1 MILFKNIRQ
10 IINASEAPYSVK
22 KGVDLAKIDK
32 IDDAYII
39 CDAAEIKDF
48 GRMADLKEKQSFSNE
63 IDCKGSFILPSFV
76 DSHTH
81 LVFPKTREE
90 EFVDRINGLSYEEI
104 ARRGGGILN
113 TAKHTATIDESE
125 LYEGTLKRLYEIIRM
140 GTAAVEI
147 KSGYG
152 LTLESELK
160 LLRVAKKI
168 QESSPIKIKTTF
180 LGAHAVPKN
189 INQSDYVKLVIEEM
203 LPAVAE
209 ENLADYCDVFCD
221 RGFFTQEETDKIL
234 NTASKYGLKAK
245 IHANEL
251 DYSGGIQVG
260 VKNNAISVDHLECTG
275 KEEIQALKNSNTIA
289 TLLPS
294 TAFFLE
300 MEYPP
305 ARKMIEENLAV
316 SLASDYN
323 PGSSPSGNMNFIW
336 SLACIKMKMLPEEA
350 FNAATI
356 NSAHAMEI
364 ADTHGAIYKNGPA
377 NFLITEEFEN
387 LSFMPYNFGRPAIK
401 SIVLNGKTI

>member
-1 MILFKNIRQ
+1 MYLYSNIRQ
-10 IINASEAPYSVK
+10 LINASKQAFDIK
-22 KGVDLAKIDK
+22 KGRDLATLESIEN
-32 IDDAYII
+32 AFII
-39 CDAAEIKDF
+39 CDTDGIKSF
-48 GRMADLKEKQSFSNE
+48 GQMSELDKNLAFTKE
-63 IDCKGSFILPSFV
+63 IDCEDSFVIPSFV

-90 EFVDRINGLSYEEI
+90 EFVDRINGLSYVEI
-104 ARRGGGILN
+104 AKRGGGILN
-113 TAKHTATIDESE
+113 TAKHTARISEEELFESTW
-125 LYEGTLKRLYEIIRM
+125 LRLREIIKM
-140 GTAAVEI
+140 GTGAVEI

-152 LTLESELK
+152 LSLESELK
-160 LLRVAKKI
+160 LLRVAKRI
-168 QESSPIKIKTTF
+168 QEASPIKVKTTF
-180 LGAHAVPKN
+180 LGAHAVPKDME
-189 INQSDYVKLVIEEM
+189 QEAYVKTVIEEM

-209 ENLADYCDVFCD
+209 EKLADYCDVFCD
-221 RGFFTQEETDKIL
+221 RGFFTEKETDAIL
-234 NTASKYGLKAK
+234 NAASKYGLKAK

-260 VKNNAISVDHLECTG
+260 VKNKAVSVDHLECTG
-275 KEEIQALKNSNTIA
+275 DAEIEALRNSNTIA

-305 ARKMIEENLAV
+305 ARKMIQENLAI

-350 FNAATI
+350 LNAATV
-356 NSAHAMEI
+356 NAAYAMEI
-364 ADTHGAIYKNGPA
+364 GESHGGIYINGPA
-377 NFLITEEFEN
+377 NFIITEKFEK

-401 SIVLNGKTI
+401 NVVLNGEIV

>member
-1 MILFKNIRQ
+1 MILYKNIGQ
-10 IINASEAPYSVK
+10 LINASNTPFKIK
-22 KGVDLAKIDK
+22 KGDELSKISLLE
-32 IDDAYII
+32 DAYII
-39 CDAAEIKDF
+39 CDSNTVREF
-48 GRMADLKEKQSFSNE
+48 GKMADLKKQESIKTE
-63 IDCKGSFILPSFV
+63 IDCEGSFVLPSFV

-90 EFVDRINGLSYEEI
+90 EFVDRINGLSYEDI
-104 ARRGGGILN
+104 AKRGGGILN
-113 TAKHTATIDESE
+113 TAKHTATIDEEDLFQS
-125 LYEGTLKRLYEIIRM
+125 TLKRLNEIIKL

-152 LTLESELK
+152 LSLESELK
-160 LLRVAKKI
+160 LLRVAKRIKDI
-168 QESSPIKIKTTF
+168 SPIAVKTTF
-180 LGAHAVPKN
+180 LGAHAVPREM
-189 INQSDYVKLVIEEM
+189 NQSDYVKTVIEEM
-203 LPAVAE
+203 LPAVADE
-209 ENLADYCDVFCD
+209 KLADYCDVFCD

-234 NTASKYGLKAK
+234 NAAVKYGLKAK

-275 KEEIQALKNSNTIA
+275 DEEIEALKNSNTIA

-305 ARKMIEENLAV
+305 ARRMIDENLAV

-356 NSAHAMEI
+356 NAAYAMELG
-364 ADTHGAIYKNGPA
+364 DTHGGIYKNGPA
-377 NFLITEEFEN
+377 NFIITEKFDN

-401 SIVLNGKTI
+401 NIVLNGEII